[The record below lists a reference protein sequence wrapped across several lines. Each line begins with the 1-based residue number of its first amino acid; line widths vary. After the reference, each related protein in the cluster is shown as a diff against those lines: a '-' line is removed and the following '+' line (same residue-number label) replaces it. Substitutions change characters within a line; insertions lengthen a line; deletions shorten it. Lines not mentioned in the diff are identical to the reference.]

1 VIDPGVGGGRR
12 DVPRPFPS
20 RAESA
25 IVGAMD
31 LEQADREAALL
42 ERIALRDEAAFT
54 ELFDRLSPLVLGF
67 LVRLLGRRDEAEEVL
82 QEVFLQVWRE
92 AARYLPERATA
103 KGWIFL
109 IARSRALDSIRS
121 REARRKREEGTGAD
135 LVGASFGADP
145 AALDGQIDVH
155 DALEELSPEQRA
167 CVALSFFA
175 GCSQT
180 QIASRLGIPL
190 GTVKSRFLYGMRKLR
205 ERLGPVDERL
215 AESAQEEPA

>member
-1 VIDPGVGGGRR
+1 MTASRAATASAR
-12 DVPRPFPS
+12 RPFPS

-25 IVGAMD
+25 IVGGMN

-42 ERIALRDEAAFT
+42 ERIARRDETAFT

-92 AARYLPERATA
+92 ADRYRPERATA

-109 IARSRALDSIRS
+109 LARSRALDTIRS

-135 LVGASFGADP
+135 LVAASLGAD
-145 AALDGQIDVH
+145 ADGLDGQIDVH
-155 DALEELSPEQRA
+155 EALEELSPEQRA
-167 CVALSFFA
+167 CVALAFFA
-175 GCSQT
+175 GCSQS

-205 ERLGPVDERL
+205 ERLGPVDERV
-215 AESAQEEPA
+215 AERVREERA